1 MGEAA
6 GIKLAASALCVTL
19 ALTIAAPC
27 AARAKACSPQAAEAA
42 DAAIDNLDDW
52 RKLQRAFTAYGQ
64 CDDGSI
70 AEGYSEAIARLL
82 VDKWNTLPTLAALAG
97 RDIAFRKFVTRHI
110 NSTMDT
116 ADLEKICHHAAS
128 ECPPNA
134 TALCQTLQRA
144 AGDALR

>member
-27 AARAKACSPQAAEAA
+27 AGRAKACSPQAAEAA

-52 RKLQRAFTAYGQ
+52 RKLQKAFTVYGQ

-97 RDIAFRKFVTRHI
+97 RDRAFRQYVTHHI

-116 ADLEKICHHAAS
+116 NDLETIKRYSAFQ
-128 ECPPNA
+128 CPPVA
-134 TALCQTLQRA
+134 MALCQSLQRA
-144 AGDALR
+144 AEDALR